1 VAGYALLLLVYG
13 VLWLPPLGLWEV
25 LGCLFL
31 FGAYYAATDGVL
43 MALAS
48 AALPGHLRGSGL
60 ALLTTVVALSRLC
73 ASVLFGALWTVWGV
87 QAALALFGLG
97 LVAALVLAVVVLAR
111 AGGVVGHEQ
120 PATA

>member
-1 VAGYALLLLVYG
+1 MI
-13 VLWLPPLGLWEV
+13 
-25 LGCLFL
+25 GCLLL

-60 ALLTTVVALSRLC
+60 ALLSTVIALSRLC
-73 ASVLFGALWTVWGV
+73 ASLLFGALWTVWGV
-87 QAALALFGLG
+87 QTALALFGLG
-97 LVAALVLAVVVLAR
+97 LLAALVLAVVLLAR
-111 AGGVVGHEQ
+111 AGNGIGHEQ